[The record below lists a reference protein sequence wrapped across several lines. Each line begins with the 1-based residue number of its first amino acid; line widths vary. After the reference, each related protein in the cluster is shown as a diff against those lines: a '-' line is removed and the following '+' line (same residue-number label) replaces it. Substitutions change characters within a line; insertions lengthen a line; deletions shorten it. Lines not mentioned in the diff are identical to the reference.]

1 MSEDFSTVPEP
12 AESFGE
18 APEKKKKTI
27 WIIVAVVAVLL
38 ICCCVAVIGASLLGM
53 LPAFMDEF
61 MLEVTPLLFMV

>member
-1 MSEDFSTVPEP
+1 MSDEFGTVPEP
-12 AESFGE
+12 VETFGE
-18 APEKKKKTI
+18 TPEKKKKTI

-61 MLEVTPLLFMV
+61 MLELTPLLFVV